1 MLPLKIRNNPFHR
14 IGDRYGRVFDNNH
27 FLGRSAFDDNWM
39 TKAITNIT
47 RSDEGYH
54 IKVLVPGFDK
64 DEIDVSLVN
73 HTLKVLADKKTPS
86 KEEMLHEEI
95 SPCRVERSF
104 ELAYELDI
112 DKIEA
117 KLEKGVLTIFVPLET
132 EDKHTTKI
140 EIH

>member
-14 IGDRYGRVFDNNH
+14 IGDRYARLFDNNH

-47 RSDEGYH
+47 RNDEGYF
-54 IKVLVPGFDK
+54 IKIQVPGFDK
-64 DEIDVSLVN
+64 DEIDVSLDN
-73 HTLKVLADKKTPS
+73 HTLKVIADKNKPS
-86 KEEMLHEEI
+86 EEEIVHEEF

-104 ELAYELDI
+104 ELTYDLDV
-112 DKIEA
+112 DKIDA
-117 KLEKGVLTIFVPLET
+117 KLDRGVLTIFIPT
-132 EDKHTTKI
+132 EIEHTLTRI